1 MQSLS
6 KLMNI
11 VMDYNPYS
19 ENTLAVSFG
28 YALTVYA
35 EVNEACKMCF

>member
-1 MQSLS
+1 
-6 KLMNI
+6 MNI

-28 YALTVYA
+28 YALTVDA